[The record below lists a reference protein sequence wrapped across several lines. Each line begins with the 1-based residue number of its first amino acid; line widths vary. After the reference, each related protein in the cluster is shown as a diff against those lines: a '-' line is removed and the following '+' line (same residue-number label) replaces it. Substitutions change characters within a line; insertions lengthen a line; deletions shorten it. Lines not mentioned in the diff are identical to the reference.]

1 MKDETHMTTT
11 PTAPN
16 TVSNALM
23 RRIGKIKALA
33 ERGVDGEQAA
43 AQAMLENILARHNL
57 TMADIEDEAPV
68 RNWVEVHYS
77 GQHERILMF
86 QIIRKVAQLS
96 GSVSYRQRKRV
107 RTSLSV
113 QLSATEHVEVEFL
126 FALMSKALA
135 DEFDKVVSAFI
146 VRNRLFGPRAESDD
160 DEPEHERTPEERAR
174 LRQIAAMADMI
185 NPVNVRKAITA

>member
-1 MKDETHMTTT
+1 MS
-11 PTAPN
+11 A
-16 TVSNALM
+16 VSDALM

-43 AQAMLENILARHNL
+43 AQSMLDNILSRHNL
-57 TMADIEDEAPV
+57 TMADIEDKAPA

-77 GQHERILMF
+77 GRHELTLMF

-107 RTSLSV
+107 RTCLSV

-146 VRNRLFGPRAESDD
+146 VRNRLFGASTESDD
-160 DEPEHERTPEERAR
+160 VPEPERTPEERAR
-174 LRQIAAMADMI
+174 LRQIAAMADMM